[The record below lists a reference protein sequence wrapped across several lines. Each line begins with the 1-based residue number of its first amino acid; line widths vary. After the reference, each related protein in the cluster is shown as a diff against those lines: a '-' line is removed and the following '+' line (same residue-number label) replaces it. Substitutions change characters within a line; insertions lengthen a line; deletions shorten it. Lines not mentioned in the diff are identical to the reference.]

1 MPMFHLTPPE
11 LALPGFAAADP
22 LAGLAGGILIGLA
35 AALALLGLGRIAGV
49 SGIAARAFGLAEA
62 GMPRAMAVAF
72 LLGLPL
78 GAGLI
83 RHWLGAG
90 AGNFPGWPVL
100 LLAGLVVGFGTRMG
114 AGCTSGHGVCG
125 LSRLSARS
133 IVATVI
139 FVGSGV
145 ITVAV
150 LRLAGSGG

>member
-1 MPMFHLTPPE
+1 MFHLTPPE

-22 LAGLAGGILIGLA
+22 LAGLAGGALIGLA

-49 SGIAARAFGLAEA
+49 SGIAARALGLTEA
-62 GMPRAMAVAF
+62 GMPRSMALAF

-90 AGNFPGWPVL
+90 DGSFPSWPAL
-100 LLAGLVVGFGTRMG
+100 LLAGVFVGFGTRMG

-133 IVATVI
+133 IVATAI

-150 LRLAGSGG
+150 LRLAGIGG

>member
-1 MPMFHLTPPE
+1 MFHLTPPE
-11 LALPGFAAADP
+11 WALPGFAAADP
-22 LAGLAGGILIGLA
+22 LAGLAGGALFGVA

-49 SGIAARAFGLAEA
+49 SGIAARALGLTGA
-62 GMPRAMAVAF
+62 GMPRSMAVAF

-83 RHWLGAG
+83 RHGLGAG
-90 AGNFPGWPVL
+90 DGSFPGWPML
-100 LLAGLVVGFGTRMG
+100 LLAGVFVGFGTRMG

-133 IVATVI
+133 IVATAI
-139 FVGSGV
+139 FVGAGV
-145 ITVAV
+145 VTVAV